1 MKRLGCILALI
12 FIAVPAWPAKKITVG
27 ELTDMLKSMSEQK
40 KGDLE
45 VANALK
51 QVQLSEELT
60 RSAMNSL
67 ANYAPGP
74 LTTEQ
79 IYVLE
84 ASSAVLA
91 PPATD
96 IPSTPAPDA
105 AAQKALLDKAN
116 DYAAKTYAQLPA
128 MSATKTTVRFQDNV
142 EAPGSNSGMQG
153 GAKEITT
160 GSGFT
165 NPSQYI
171 RYIGSTESRA
181 ESSNGVEKPPVKDK
195 TRWGSNGQIALFG
208 AEPNLGTVIR
218 EAQDSGGFTWLRWE
232 TVNGKP
238 AAVFAFS
245 VQKKKSH
252 YAVDY
257 CCFPDV
263 TQAGVATFQSASTGT
278 ARGTGG
284 GGSSGNFQTA
294 TDWHD
299 FKASLP
305 YHGELFVDPDT
316 GIVVRL
322 ITIAEFKNTDVVHQ
336 EDQRI
341 DYGPFTVGDKTLVL
355 PMRNLIN
362 TEVVPAG
369 DSGSAGKY
377 STRRTLLTSEYK
389 DFQLAGS
396 K

>member
-165 NPSQYI
+165 DLFIDQ
-171 RYIGSTESRA
+171 
-181 ESSNGVEKPPVKDK
+181 VHKVKTK
-195 TRWGSNGQIALFG
+195 LEG
-208 AEPNLGTVIR
+208 
-218 EAQDSGGFTWLRWE
+218 
-232 TVNGKP
+232 
-238 AAVFAFS
+238 VFAA
-245 VQKKKSH
+245 QPGKRCLRNWH
-252 YAVDY
+252 
-257 CCFPDV
+257 PRL
-263 TQAGVATFQSASTGT
+263 
-278 ARGTGG
+278 ARGPL
-284 GGSSGNFQTA
+284 SVCPLPN
-294 TDWHD
+294 
-299 FKASLP
+299 SL
-305 YHGELFVDPDT
+305 
-316 GIVVRL
+316 
-322 ITIAEFKNTDVVHQ
+322 
-336 EDQRI
+336 
-341 DYGPFTVGDKTLVL
+341 
-355 PMRNLIN
+355 
-362 TEVVPAG
+362 
-369 DSGSAGKY
+369 
-377 STRRTLLTSEYK
+377 
-389 DFQLAGS
+389 
-396 K
+396 